1 MCYHTCH
8 AVQFYTQCKSLLSY
22 ICKPTMRCAKLGD
35 TFSQVLQQLE
45 VFFHRKTGHLGRIR
59 TFPMFFFL
67 SGKCRVARGTL
78 DLLVSALAYLPTF
91 LCTVHRN
98 HVWDYIEGI
107 VVIPMAWA
115 VQCYLSPVMVF
126 CIIVTVRTGQ
136 SPVQFSLMVPMRA
149 FPFLYNQST
158 RFNEVNRLSKVRW

>member
-1 MCYHTCH
+1 
-8 AVQFYTQCKSLLSY
+8 
-22 ICKPTMRCAKLGD
+22 
-35 TFSQVLQQLE
+35 
-45 VFFHRKTGHLGRIR
+45 
-59 TFPMFFFL
+59 MFFFHWEML
-67 SGKCRVARGTL
+67 SCPG
-78 DLLVSALAYLPTF
+78 DLRSSGFSSCVSAYFF

-136 SPVQFSLMVPMRA
+136 SPVQFTLMVPMRA
-149 FPFLYNQST
+149 FPFLDIQST
-158 RFNEVNRLSKVRW
+158 WFIQWGKQVFKGEMIMNMFTIYFNEFSDKVHNYWPTNTNTRILNIFVSFCTLVQFKLNHIPNGSCQSPYL